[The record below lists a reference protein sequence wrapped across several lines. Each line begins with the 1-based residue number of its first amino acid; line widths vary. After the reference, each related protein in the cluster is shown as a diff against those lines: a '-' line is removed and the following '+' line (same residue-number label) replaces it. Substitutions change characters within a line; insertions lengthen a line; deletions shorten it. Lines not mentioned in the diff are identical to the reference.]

1 MRNDYV
7 LSLTPTEFEKYC
19 YKILKG
25 YAEEESLKDFT
36 TTHNKKIET
45 YDGKYQ
51 IDVYAEFTALNSKIK
66 VLCECKQ
73 YTSSIKRETVTAL
86 HNKLNSIGA
95 NKGIIFSTSDF
106 QSGAIQYAKAHGIAL
121 LTVEDNILKNHS
133 FSNESGILDE
143 NDPCTYGIRHMP
155 PVIASIVSTETGIPQ
170 RIYPT
175 KTMLYNLLLEQTKR
189 VNEAYGLNI
198 KIDNTIKEKE

>member
-73 YTSSIKRETVTAL
+73 YTSSIKTPKPRTVR
-86 HNKLNSIGA
+86 KLVRTCMLL
-95 NKGIIFSTSDF
+95 KMLPST
-106 QSGAIQYAKAHGIAL
+106 
-121 LTVEDNILKNHS
+121 
-133 FSNESGILDE
+133 
-143 NDPCTYGIRHMP
+143 
-155 PVIASIVSTETGIPQ
+155 
-170 RIYPT
+170 
-175 KTMLYNLLLEQTKR
+175 
-189 VNEAYGLNI
+189 
-198 KIDNTIKEKE
+198 